1 MNAPDQ
7 HPTASDEFGAEYW
20 EDRYRTVGSR
30 IPHDPS
36 PSLVAETAGLPAGRA
51 LDAGCGPGADA
62 FWLASR
68 GWHVTAV
75 DVSGTALARARDR
88 AHASEGE
95 VAARIDWVQADL
107 TSWDPAEE
115 RFDLVTSHYVH
126 VPGPAQDLFRRFAS
140 WVAPGGTLLVVGH
153 DSAHA
158 HGVDGTDRHSEHD
171 HPRPRGIRPEQVT
184 TNLRGAEWEIVAA
197 EARIHVV
204 QRPEPA
210 GAVTLHDVLVR
221 ARRTSTPA
229 P

>member
-7 HPTASDEFGAEYW
+7 HPTASGEFGPGYW

-30 IPHDPS
+30 IAHDPS
-36 PSLVAETAGLPAGRA
+36 PSLVAETADLPAGRA

-75 DVSGTALARARDR
+75 DVSSTALARAHDR
-88 AHASEGE
+88 AQASGHA
-95 VAARIDWVQADL
+95 VAERIDWVHADL
-107 TSWDPAEE
+107 TGWDPGEE

-126 VPGPAQDLFRRFAS
+126 VPGPPQDLFRRLAS

-158 HGVDGTDRHSEHD
+158 YDVHGNDKHGD
-171 HPRPRGIRPEQVT
+171 HPHPRGIRPEQVT
-184 TNLRGAEWEIVAA
+184 TILPEAQWEIVAA
-197 EARIHVV
+197 GARVHVV

-210 GAVTLHDVLVR
+210 GAVTLQDVLVR
-221 ARRTSTPA
+221 ARRITTPQ

>member
-7 HPTASDEFGAEYW
+7 HPTASGEFGPDYW
-20 EDRYRTVGSR
+20 EDRYRTVGSKVPR
-30 IPHDPS
+30 DPS
-36 PSLVAETAGLPAGRA
+36 PSLVAETADLPAGRA

-75 DVSGTALARARDR
+75 DVSSTALSRARDR
-88 AHASEGE
+88 ANASGHAL
-95 VAARIDWVQADL
+95 AARIDWVHADL
-107 TSWDPAEE
+107 TGWDPGME

-126 VPGPAQDLFRRFAS
+126 VPGPPQDLFRRLAS

-158 HGVDGTDRHSEHD
+158 DDVDGTDNHGD
-171 HPRPRGIRPEQVT
+171 HPHPRGIRPEQVT
-184 TNLRGAEWEIVAA
+184 TNLPEAEWEIIAA

-204 QRPEPA
+204 QRPQPA

-221 ARRTSTPA
+221 ARRTTTPV